1 MGRKNSNGRRIRRSI
16 SHPKGSGW
24 QAINFFKTTDK
35 YKDDV
40 DKLFEEDREI
50 MAKNKFYTITA
61 PANVEEIKK
70 GIPEL
75 DELVNAS
82 PETDRL
88 PVGFFTDNDD
98 ELYYINN
105 AKAIVEDFMKLM
117 QCLDDK
123 YEYVNARYVEA
134 EHKKTDIEHNIEVE
148 YENCYQTW
156 IIARAFKYVLMERRD
171 YKNALNLISILKELR
186 GENKTVLKT
195 VQKVIDKLNNEEKL
209 RSNRIYCPRSSLNL
223 PINRTFYSLTEDE
236 QKMLMNNL
244 KAGRRK

>member
-123 YEYVNARYVEA
+123 YEYVNARYVE
-134 EHKKTDIEHNIEVE
+134 
-148 YENCYQTW
+148 
-156 IIARAFKYVLMERRD
+156 RRD
-171 YKNALNLISILKELR
+171 YKNALTLISILKELK
-186 GENKTVLKT
+186 GENKAVHKT